1 MRKYY
6 LIILVIVCVLTNAQ
20 NKKQDSIRRIVL
32 QPTQD
37 TFRLY
42 NMYKLSFYYLNQS
55 DFETADSL
63 RNLISELGK
72 LLGYKKAEA
81 YSTIIQGRV
90 AEGRGNY
97 TAALDANLKVIHLS
111 EKNGYSELLPASY
124 NTLGVIYFTQK
135 QYDKA
140 LESYLKAVEL
150 SESGKNTNLSIYY
163 NNIGNIYYI
172 KKQYDIAYS
181 YHEKALRKREE
192 RGDSSGIANS
202 YNNLG
207 EILRIKGQ
215 NEKALN
221 YFKKASVI
229 QEAENNKY
237 ELTISHLNIGLVYST
252 ENNLKEAKTH
262 FFKAYEIATETG
274 APDLLRD
281 VHQMM
286 VDFYEKQN
294 DSKNALFHYKNFI
307 KLKDSLS
314 NADIQREFT
323 QKTLQFEFE
332 QKELKTRLETEK
344 KEVEFQQNSR
354 RQKLAIAFITVI
366 LIVIIVFS
374 FFLYNKYK
382 ETSKQKTIIEKQ
394 KLEVDDKNKEI
405 TDSINYASTIQEALL
420 PARELKQKLF
430 PKSFVLFMPKDIV
443 SGDFYWYTE
452 KNNRKLIAAVDC
464 TGHGVPGS
472 LMSMIGNNFLNELVE
487 HEGLTNP
494 ADILNHLK
502 FKIINALKQSETNRS
517 RDGMD
522 IALLSFN
529 SSMTEV
535 EFAAANNPV
544 WLIRNNELIEFNG
557 DKQPVGFFIKE
568 HKDFTF
574 QKQNLQP
581 GDSIYIFTDGFADQ
595 FGGPNGKKFKYK
607 ALKELFIA
615 TGNLSPLEQEEKIKI
630 EFEKWKGNLEQVDDV
645 LIIGI
650 RI

>member
-1 MRKYY
+1 MRKYC
-6 LIILVIVCVLTNAQ
+6 ISILLFISAFTHAQ
-20 NKKQDSIRRIVL
+20 NRKQDSIREIVL
-32 QPTQD
+32 RPTQD

-42 NMYKLSFYYLNQS
+42 NMYKLSFFYLNQS

-63 RNLISELGK
+63 RSLVSELGK
-72 LLGYKKAEA
+72 RLGYKKAEA
-81 YSTIIQGRV
+81 YATIIQGRV

-97 TAALDANLKVIHLS
+97 TAALDANLKVIS
-111 EKNGYSELLPASY
+111 MAEKNGFTELLPPCY
-124 NTLGVIYFTQK
+124 NTLGIIYFSQK
-135 QYDKA
+135 QYDKS
-140 LESYLKAVEL
+140 LESYLKAVKL
-150 SESGKNTNLSIYY
+150 SESNQNANLSIYY
-163 NNIGNIYYI
+163 NNIGNIYYT

-215 NEKALN
+215 NQKALD
-221 YFKKASVI
+221 YFNKAAVI
-229 QEAENNKY
+229 QEAENNKW

-252 ENNLKEAKTH
+252 ENNLKEAKSH
-262 FFKAYEIATETG
+262 FFKAYEIASETG

-281 VHQMM
+281 VHQIFI
-286 VDFYEKQN
+286 DFYEKQN
-294 DSKNALFHYKNFI
+294 DTKNALFHYKSYI

-344 KEVEFQQNSR
+344 KELEFQQNSR

-366 LIVIIVFS
+366 LITILVFS

-382 ETSKQKTIIEKQ
+382 ETAKQKTIIEKQ
-394 KLEVDDKNKEI
+394 KHEVDDKNKEI

-420 PARELKQKLF
+420 PAKELKQKLF
-430 PKSFVLFMPKDIV
+430 PKSFVLFKPKDIV

-494 ADILNHLK
+494 SEILNQLK

-529 SSMTEV
+529 SNMTEV

-544 WLIRNNELIEFNG
+544 WIIRNKELIEFDG

-568 HKDFTF
+568 HKTFTL
-574 QKQNLQP
+574 QKQNLQA

-607 ALKELFIA
+607 ALKELLIA
-615 TGNLSPLEQEEKIKI
+615 TGDLSPAEQEAKILA
-630 EFEKWKGNLEQVDDV
+630 EFENWRGNNEQVDDV

-650 RI
+650 KI